1 MAVPRILFRRVI
13 KKNLIKKELEY
24 IELPTEKKKNNNTL
38 SFTISFYK
46 YSNFELLYDNSL

>member
-24 IELPTEKKKNNNTL
+24 IELPTEKKKINTL